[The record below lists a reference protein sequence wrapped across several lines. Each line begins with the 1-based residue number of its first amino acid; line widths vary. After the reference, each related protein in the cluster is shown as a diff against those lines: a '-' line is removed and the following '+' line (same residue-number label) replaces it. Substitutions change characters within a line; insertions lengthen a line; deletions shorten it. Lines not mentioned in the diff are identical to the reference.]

1 MIILQPLQ
9 ILATLSIVCLNIL
22 KCFQNKY
29 IQIRKYFVMQH
40 AEITTNM
47 MSTQTN
53 MVAFKI
59 KCSFYNHSKQM
70 LYIFL
75 LLKFF
80 FQMEANTIMFVQVM
94 ED

>member
-1 MIILQPLQ
+1 
-9 ILATLSIVCLNIL
+9 
-22 KCFQNKY
+22 
-29 IQIRKYFVMQH
+29 
-40 AEITTNM
+40 

-59 KCSFYNHSKQM
+59 KCSFYNYIKQM

-75 LLKFF
+75 SLKFF